1 MAGTMWDCGY
11 ELLKI
16 NLPRTRVNKGKNKHG
31 SSDPYSA
38 GRYLHRQGHIHLVSQ
53 YLVVAF
59 ARAYIG
65 QIPACSGKG
74 RFKREESANE
84 CNYAAKTR
92 ISCTRGA
99 RRARRKRPRLRESHT
114 RIRGE
119 PLRG

>member
-1 MAGTMWDCGY
+1 MTSTLRCGAMGRFWPHRTGAMQDPVS
-11 ELLKI
+11 ELRRI
-16 NLPRTRVNKGKNKHG
+16 SLPRTPLNKGKNKHG

-38 GRYLHRQGHIHLVSQ
+38 RRYLHRQGHIHLVSQ

-84 CNYAAKTR
+84 CN
-92 ISCTRGA
+92 
-99 RRARRKRPRLRESHT
+99 
-114 RIRGE
+114 
-119 PLRG
+119 